1 MMSQKG
7 GFDARLHNHYMRT
20 RIRIGAQVRQYKDL
34 SSFQLIIMIL
44 MNIFN
49 DGGFQ
54 KKQEEEDE
62 RVRKEIKEYEQV
74 STPVLMGQ

>member
-1 MMSQKG
+1 
-7 GFDARLHNHYMRT
+7 
-20 RIRIGAQVRQYKDL
+20 
-34 SSFQLIIMIL
+34 
-44 MNIFN
+44 MNNF

-74 STPVLMGQ
+74 SKMSRI

>member
-1 MMSQKG
+1 
-7 GFDARLHNHYMRT
+7 
-20 RIRIGAQVRQYKDL
+20 
-34 SSFQLIIMIL
+34 
-44 MNIFN
+44 MNNF

-74 STPVLMGQ
+74 NFRCQSTQRNQGSQIL

>member
-1 MMSQKG
+1 MHLVN
-7 GFDARLHNHYMRT
+7 D
-20 RIRIGAQVRQYKDL
+20 VD
-34 SSFQLIIMIL
+34 
-44 MNIFN
+44 

-74 STPVLMGQ
+74 NTRSERNPTK

>member
-1 MMSQKG
+1 
-7 GFDARLHNHYMRT
+7 
-20 RIRIGAQVRQYKDL
+20 
-34 SSFQLIIMIL
+34 
-44 MNIFN
+44 MNNF

-74 STPVLMGQ
+74 NFRCQKMSRI

>member
-1 MMSQKG
+1 
-7 GFDARLHNHYMRT
+7 
-20 RIRIGAQVRQYKDL
+20 
-34 SSFQLIIMIL
+34 
-44 MNIFN
+44 MNNF

-74 STPVLMGQ
+74 SIRCQKMYCI